1 MYCDQ
6 KIDTTDYII
15 SLHNI
20 ITTYTM
26 VKNTSGGTKTKGL
39 ARKHQGGAGGG
50 GGGGALRLP
59 KNELEQLVVVTKM
72 LGNGMCEVFN
82 NDDQR
87 FIAHIRN
94 KFKGRNRRS
103 NDILVNSFILIG
115 LREWEK
121 PALNADVMFVYD
133 VNDYHAFHSIP
144 NLHSHKLFARANGG
158 SGDDHHQQ
166 PDPFHHTDS
175 IDFVHSLNLHSLT
188 NSCTNSLHLDDS

>member
-1 MYCDQ
+1 
-6 KIDTTDYII
+6 
-15 SLHNI
+15 
-20 ITTYTM
+20 M

-39 ARKHQGGAGGG
+39 ARKHQNGSAGGGGGG

-103 NDILVNSFILIG
+103 NDISVNSFILVG
-115 LREWEK
+115 LRDWEK
-121 PALNADVMFVYD
+121 PPKNADVIFVYD
-133 VNDYHAFHSIP
+133 LNDYHAFHSIP
-144 NLHSHKLFARANGG
+144 NLHSHKLFARVNGP
-158 SGDDHHQQ
+158 DHDIL
-166 PDPFHHTDS
+166 PDLPDLPDLSFT
-175 IDFVHSLNLHSLT
+175 LNLNNIH
-188 NSCTNSLHLDDS
+188 NDLHNNIHNDFYLNDI

>member
-1 MYCDQ
+1 MT
-6 KIDTTDYII
+6 I
-15 SLHNI
+15 NI
-20 ITTYTM
+20 IKLTM

-50 GGGGALRLP
+50 GACGALRLP

-82 NDDQR
+82 NDNVR

-103 NDILVNSFILIG
+103 NDISVNSFILVG

-121 PALNADVMFVYD
+121 PFKNADVIFVYD
-133 VNDYHAFHSIP
+133 INDFHAFHSIP
-144 NLHSHKLFARANGG
+144 NLLSHNLFARINF
-158 SGDDHHQQ
+158 DDLSNNNNDLVFNSYPNPIPIPNHNHHSN
-166 PDPFHHTDS
+166 D
-175 IDFVHSLNLHSLT
+175 LNLNDLNLNDLDHNDLD
-188 NSCTNSLHLDDS
+188 LDDI

>member
-1 MYCDQ
+1 
-6 KIDTTDYII
+6 
-15 SLHNI
+15 
-20 ITTYTM
+20 M

-39 ARKHQGGAGGG
+39 ARKHQGGGSGGG

-103 NDILVNSFILIG
+103 NDISVNSFILIG

-144 NLHSHKLFARANGG
+144 NLHSHKLFARVNGDEHDLYNNHSTDDLDLHISLPTPTPTLANDFTIDNDI
-158 SGDDHHQQ
+158 DD
-166 PDPFHHTDS
+166 
-175 IDFVHSLNLHSLT
+175 I
-188 NSCTNSLHLDDS
+188 

>member
-1 MYCDQ
+1 MLFR
-6 KIDTTDYII
+6 
-15 SLHNI
+15 S
-20 ITTYTM
+20 
-26 VKNTSGGTKTKGL
+26 
-39 ARKHQGGAGGG
+39 RKHQGGAGGGGGG

-82 NDDQR
+82 NDDIR

-103 NDILVNSFILIG
+103 NDISVNSFILIG

-121 PALNADVMFVYD
+121 PAKNADVMFVYD

-144 NLHSHKLFARANGG
+144 NLLSHKLFARINGQAELDLPYHNHFQNL
-158 SGDDHHQQ
+158 SDNDN
-166 PDPFHHTDS
+166 DN
-175 IDFVHSLNLHSLT
+175 LNLTDNLNLNLT
-188 NSCTNSLHLDDS
+188 DNDNLNAFDDI

>member
-1 MYCDQ
+1 MT
-6 KIDTTDYII
+6 I
-15 SLHNI
+15 NI
-20 ITTYTM
+20 IKLTM

-39 ARKHQGGAGGG
+39 ARKHQGGAGGAGAG

-72 LGNGMCEVFN
+72 LGNGMCEAFN
-82 NDDQR
+82 NDDVR

-103 NDILVNSFILIG
+103 NDISVNSFILIG

-121 PALNADVMFVYD
+121 PAKNADVLFVYD

-144 NLHSHKLFARANGG
+144 NLLSHKLFARVNG
-158 SGDDHHQQ
+158 DQ
-166 PDPFHHTDS
+166 PDLYNHNSHNL
-175 IDFVHSLNLHSLT
+175 IDFHLPTPNSTPTYTPT
-188 NSCTNSLHLDDS
+188 NDLDLDDI

>member
-1 MYCDQ
+1 
-6 KIDTTDYII
+6 
-15 SLHNI
+15 
-20 ITTYTM
+20 M

-39 ARKHQGGAGGG
+39 ARKHQGGAGGGG

-103 NDILVNSFILIG
+103 NDISVNSFILIG

-121 PALNADVMFVYD
+121 PALNVDVMFVYD

-144 NLHSHKLFARANGG
+144 NLHSHKLFARVNG
-158 SGDDHHQQ
+158 SDPDQHQHQ
-166 PDPFHHTDS
+166 LDLFN
-175 IDFVHSLNLHSLT
+175 HSTHDLHFSFPSNNT
-188 NSCTNSLHLDDS
+188 NSNSNLPLPTNYLDLDDI

>member
-1 MYCDQ
+1 MT
-6 KIDTTDYII
+6 I
-15 SLHNI
+15 NI
-20 ITTYTM
+20 IKPTM

-39 ARKHQGGAGGG
+39 ARKHQGGGAGGGG

-103 NDILVNSFILIG
+103 NDISVNSFILVG

-133 VNDYHAFHSIP
+133 INDYHAFHSIP
-144 NLHSHKLFARANGG
+144 NLHSHKLFARVNGG
-158 SGDDHHQQ
+158 QPDLYNNDHHEHDSL
-166 PDPFHHTDS
+166 PDFSFPS
-175 IDFVHSLNLHSLT
+175 T
-188 NSCTNSLHLDDS
+188 NSTNSNTNNNTLPNHSFDLDDI

>member
-1 MYCDQ
+1 
-6 KIDTTDYII
+6 
-15 SLHNI
+15 
-20 ITTYTM
+20 M

-39 ARKHQGGAGGG
+39 ARKHQGGGAGGG

-103 NDILVNSFILIG
+103 NDISVNSFILIG

-144 NLHSHKLFARANGG
+144 NLHSHKLFARANGQ
-158 SGDDHHQQ
+158 DQDLHLHQHL
-166 PDPFHHTDS
+166 DLFNHSTDLL
-175 IDFVHSLNLHSLT
+175 DLTNHLNLNLNLNLSSLPSFT
-188 NSCTNSLHLDDS
+188 SNNLLDDI

>member
-1 MYCDQ
+1 MT
-6 KIDTTDYII
+6 I
-15 SLHNI
+15 NI
-20 ITTYTM
+20 IKPTM

-59 KNELEQLVVVTKM
+59 KNELEQLVVVSKM

-103 NDILVNSFILIG
+103 NDISVNSFILVG

-144 NLHSHKLFARANGG
+144 NLHSHKLFARINGG
-158 SGDDHHQQ
+158 Q
-166 PDPFHHTDS
+166 PDLYNNDYEPDLHFDLTS
-175 IDFVHSLNLHSLT
+175 SLPS
-188 NSCTNSLHLDDS
+188 NSNNSLLDLIDDI

>member
-1 MYCDQ
+1 
-6 KIDTTDYII
+6 
-15 SLHNI
+15 
-20 ITTYTM
+20 M

-39 ARKHQGGAGGG
+39 ARKHQGGGAGGG

-103 NDILVNSFILIG
+103 NDISVNSFILIG

-133 VNDYHAFHSIP
+133 INDYHAFHSIP
-144 NLHSHKLFARANGG
+144 NLLSHKLFARVNGDQLDLYQN
-158 SGDDHHQQ
+158 SSTDQLLD
-166 PDPFHHTDS
+166 FHLTTSPTPTLSNHFTLHNDS
-175 IDFVHSLNLHSLT
+175 S
-188 NSCTNSLHLDDS
+188 LDDI

>member
-1 MYCDQ
+1 
-6 KIDTTDYII
+6 
-15 SLHNI
+15 
-20 ITTYTM
+20 M

-39 ARKHQGGAGGG
+39 ARKHHGGGSGGG

-103 NDILVNSFILIG
+103 NDISVNSFILIG

-144 NLHSHKLFARANGG
+144 NLHSHKLFARVNGDEHDLYNNHSTDDLDFDLTTPTPTPTLANDFTIDNDI
-158 SGDDHHQQ
+158 DD
-166 PDPFHHTDS
+166 
-175 IDFVHSLNLHSLT
+175 I
-188 NSCTNSLHLDDS
+188 

>member
-1 MYCDQ
+1 
-6 KIDTTDYII
+6 
-15 SLHNI
+15 
-20 ITTYTM
+20 M

-39 ARKHQGGAGGG
+39 ARKHQVGDG

-82 NDDQR
+82 NDDVR

-103 NDILVNSFILIG
+103 NDISVNSFILVG

-121 PALNADVMFVYD
+121 PFKNADVIFVYD
-133 VNDYHAFHSIP
+133 LNDYHALHSIP
-144 NLHSHKLFARANGG
+144 NLHSHNLFARIHNLN
-158 SGDDHHQQ
+158 DHNLN
-166 PDPFHHTDS
+166 PYPNL
-175 IDFVHSLNLHSLT
+175 IDFTIDSNSNPNPIPIPIHNHNHLLDLN
-188 NSCTNSLHLDDS
+188 DI

>member
-1 MYCDQ
+1 
-6 KIDTTDYII
+6 
-15 SLHNI
+15 
-20 ITTYTM
+20 M

-103 NDILVNSFILIG
+103 NDISVNSFILIG
-115 LREWEK
+115 LREWEQ

-133 VNDYHAFHSIP
+133 LNDYHAFHSIP
-144 NLHSHKLFARANGG
+144 NLHSHKLFARVNGDQLDLYNNA
-158 SGDDHHQQ
+158 SHL
-166 PDPFHHTDS
+166 
-175 IDFVHSLNLHSLT
+175 IDFDLITTPSPTILS
-188 NSCTNSLHLDDS
+188 NSFTIHNDIDDI

>member
-1 MYCDQ
+1 
-6 KIDTTDYII
+6 
-15 SLHNI
+15 
-20 ITTYTM
+20 M

-50 GGGGALRLP
+50 GACGALRLP

-82 NDDQR
+82 NDNVR

-103 NDILVNSFILIG
+103 NDISVNSFILVG

-121 PALNADVMFVYD
+121 PFKNADVIFVYD
-133 VNDYHAFHSIP
+133 INDFHAFHSIP
-144 NLHSHKLFARANGG
+144 NLLSHNLFARINF
-158 SGDDHHQQ
+158 DDLSNNNNDLVFNSYPNPIPIPNHNHHSN
-166 PDPFHHTDS
+166 D
-175 IDFVHSLNLHSLT
+175 LNLNDLD
-188 NSCTNSLHLDDS
+188 HLDLDDI

>member
-1 MYCDQ
+1 
-6 KIDTTDYII
+6 
-15 SLHNI
+15 
-20 ITTYTM
+20 M

-39 ARKHQGGAGGG
+39 ARKHQGGAGGAG
-50 GGGGALRLP
+50 AGAGAGGGALRLP

-82 NDDQR
+82 NDDIR

-103 NDILVNSFILIG
+103 NDISVNSFILIG

-121 PALNADVMFVYD
+121 PAKNADVLFVYD

-144 NLHSHKLFARANGG
+144 NLLSHKLFARVNADADGHADG
-158 SGDDHHQQ
+158 PHHN
-166 PDPFHHTDS
+166 HLSHNL
-175 IDFVHSLNLHSLT
+175 IDFHLPTPTST
-188 NSCTNSLHLDDS
+188 PTIDLHLDLDLLDI

>member
-1 MYCDQ
+1 MT
-6 KIDTTDYII
+6 I
-15 SLHNI
+15 NI
-20 ITTYTM
+20 INLTM

-50 GGGGALRLP
+50 GACGALRLP

-82 NDDQR
+82 NDNVR

-103 NDILVNSFILIG
+103 NDISVNSFILVG

-121 PALNADVMFVYD
+121 PFKNADVIFVYD
-133 VNDYHAFHSIP
+133 INDFHAFHSIP
-144 NLHSHKLFARANGG
+144 NLLSHNLFARINI
-158 SGDDHHQQ
+158 DDLSNNNDLVFNSNPNPIPNHNPNPNHHSN
-166 PDPFHHTDS
+166 D
-175 IDFVHSLNLHSLT
+175 LNHNLNDLDHNL
-188 NSCTNSLHLDDS
+188 NDLDLDDI

>member
-1 MYCDQ
+1 
-6 KIDTTDYII
+6 
-15 SLHNI
+15 
-20 ITTYTM
+20 M

-39 ARKHQGGAGGG
+39 ARKHQGGDG

-82 NDDQR
+82 NDDVR

-103 NDILVNSFILIG
+103 NDISVNSFILVG

-121 PALNADVMFVYD
+121 PFKNADVIFVYD
-133 VNDYHAFHSIP
+133 LNDYHALHSIP
-144 NLHSHKLFARANGG
+144 NLHSHNLFARIHNLNH
-158 SGDDHHQQ
+158 DHDLDHNLLFDSNPLPLPNLPNLNQ
-166 PDPFHHTDS
+166 PYHNPLQLD
-175 IDFVHSLNLHSLT
+175 LN
-188 NSCTNSLHLDDS
+188 DI

>member
-1 MYCDQ
+1 
-6 KIDTTDYII
+6 
-15 SLHNI
+15 
-20 ITTYTM
+20 M

-103 NDILVNSFILIG
+103 NDISVNSFILIG

-144 NLHSHKLFARANGG
+144 NLHSHKLFARANGQ
-158 SGDDHHQQ
+158 DQHLDQHQQ
-166 PDPFHHTDS
+166 QQHDLFNHSTDL
-175 IDFVHSLNLHSLT
+175 IDLNLTNHTNNLSPSLP
-188 NSCTNSLHLDDS
+188 SLPSFTSNILLDDI

>member
-1 MYCDQ
+1 
-6 KIDTTDYII
+6 
-15 SLHNI
+15 
-20 ITTYTM
+20 M

-103 NDILVNSFILIG
+103 NDISVNSFILIG

-144 NLHSHKLFARANGG
+144 NLHSHKLFARVNG
-158 SGDDHHQQ
+158 DQHDLYNNNAT
-166 PDPFHHTDS
+166 DTHTDFD
-175 IDFVHSLNLHSLT
+175 IDFDLHSNSTTLPT
-188 NSCTNSLHLDDS
+188 NSFALDLALDDI

>member
-1 MYCDQ
+1 
-6 KIDTTDYII
+6 
-15 SLHNI
+15 
-20 ITTYTM
+20 M

-103 NDILVNSFILIG
+103 NDISVNSFILIG

-144 NLHSHKLFARANGG
+144 NLHSHKLFARVNGDQLDLYNN
-158 SGDDHHQQ
+158 SSQNDLLDAHFTL
-166 PDPFHHTDS
+166 PTHT
-175 IDFVHSLNLHSLT
+175 T
-188 NSCTNSLHLDDS
+188 NSNSNSNSNSNIDYSLDDI

>member
-1 MYCDQ
+1 
-6 KIDTTDYII
+6 
-15 SLHNI
+15 
-20 ITTYTM
+20 M

-39 ARKHQGGAGGG
+39 ARKHQGGGAGGGG

-103 NDILVNSFILIG
+103 NDISVNSFILIG

-121 PALNADVMFVYD
+121 PSLNADVMFVYD

-144 NLHSHKLFARANGG
+144 NLHSHKLFARVNGG
-158 SGDDHHQQ
+158 EPDHQQ
-166 PDPFHHTDS
+166 HDIFNNSSTDF
-175 IDFVHSLNLHSLT
+175 IDFQLTLPTNHFTLT
-188 NSCTNSLHLDDS
+188 NDLDDI

>member
-1 MYCDQ
+1 MT
-6 KIDTTDYII
+6 I
-15 SLHNI
+15 NI
-20 ITTYTM
+20 IKLTM

-103 NDILVNSFILIG
+103 NDISVNSFILVG

-121 PALNADVMFVYD
+121 PALNADVLFVYD
-133 VNDYHAFHSIP
+133 LNDYHAFHSIP
-144 NLHSHKLFARANGG
+144 NLHSHKLFARVNGPE
-158 SGDDHHQQ
+158 
-166 PDPFHHTDS
+166 PDLYNHTDLL
-175 IDFVHSLNLHSLT
+175 DFSFPNSNNLNHPELA
-188 NSCTNSLHLDDS
+188 LDNDLNDI

>member
-1 MYCDQ
+1 
-6 KIDTTDYII
+6 
-15 SLHNI
+15 
-20 ITTYTM
+20 M

-39 ARKHQGGAGGG
+39 ARKHQGGGSGGG

-103 NDILVNSFILIG
+103 NDISVNSFILIG

-144 NLHSHKLFARANGG
+144 NLHSHKLFARVNGDENDLYNN
-158 SGDDHHQQ
+158 SSQNDLDAHFTSSL
-166 PDPFHHTDS
+166 PTNDFTIDS
-175 IDFVHSLNLHSLT
+175 S
-188 NSCTNSLHLDDS
+188 LDDI

>member
-1 MYCDQ
+1 
-6 KIDTTDYII
+6 
-15 SLHNI
+15 
-20 ITTYTM
+20 M

-82 NDDQR
+82 NDDKR

-103 NDILVNSFILIG
+103 NDISVNSFILIG

-144 NLHSHKLFARANGG
+144 NLHSHKLFARINGDEHDLYNN
-158 SGDDHHQQ
+158 SSQNDLDFILPTTTTTSTHTNHFTLNNDIDD
-166 PDPFHHTDS
+166 
-175 IDFVHSLNLHSLT
+175 I
-188 NSCTNSLHLDDS
+188 

>member
-1 MYCDQ
+1 
-6 KIDTTDYII
+6 
-15 SLHNI
+15 
-20 ITTYTM
+20 M

-103 NDILVNSFILIG
+103 NDISVNSFILIG

-144 NLHSHKLFARANGG
+144 NLHSHKLFARVNGQEHDLYNN
-158 SGDDHHQQ
+158 SSTDHLSY
-166 PDPFHHTDS
+166 PPTYLPTHHTLPNLNKHIND
-175 IDFVHSLNLHSLT
+175 INLNL
-188 NSCTNSLHLDDS
+188 LDDI

>member
-1 MYCDQ
+1 
-6 KIDTTDYII
+6 
-15 SLHNI
+15 
-20 ITTYTM
+20 M

-39 ARKHQGGAGGG
+39 ARKHQGGAGG

-103 NDILVNSFILIG
+103 NDISVNSFILIG

-121 PALNADVMFVYD
+121 PAKNADVLFVYD

-144 NLHSHKLFARANGG
+144 NLLSHKLFARVNGD
-158 SGDDHHQQ
+158 GDSDGPLLYNHNSHNL
-166 PDPFHHTDS
+166 
-175 IDFVHSLNLHSLT
+175 IDFHLPTPTSTTTHTIDLDHDLDHD
-188 NSCTNSLHLDDS
+188 LDDI

>member
-1 MYCDQ
+1 
-6 KIDTTDYII
+6 
-15 SLHNI
+15 
-20 ITTYTM
+20 M
-26 VKNTSGGTKTKGL
+26 VKNTSGGTKTKGV
-39 ARKHQGGAGGG
+39 ARKHQGGG

-103 NDILVNSFILIG
+103 NDISVNSFILVG

-133 VNDYHAFHSIP
+133 LNDYHAFHSIP
-144 NLHSHKLFARANGG
+144 NLHSHKLFARVNGG
-158 SGDDHHQQ
+158 E
-166 PDPFHHTDS
+166 PDLYNNNNATDL
-175 IDFVHSLNLHSLT
+175 DFSLPSTSLPIPIPIPT
-188 NSCTNSLHLDDS
+188 NSFTIDLNDI

>member
-1 MYCDQ
+1 
-6 KIDTTDYII
+6 
-15 SLHNI
+15 
-20 ITTYTM
+20 M

-39 ARKHQGGAGGG
+39 ARKHQGGGGG

-103 NDILVNSFILIG
+103 NDISVNSFILVG

-144 NLHSHKLFARANGG
+144 NLHSHKLFARVNGG
-158 SGDDHHQQ
+158 EQDLYNNSS
-166 PDPFHHTDS
+166 TDL
-175 IDFVHSLNLHSLT
+175 DFDLTSSLPT
-188 NSCTNSLHLDDS
+188 NSTNSTNSTNHFTLDSALDDI

>member
-1 MYCDQ
+1 
-6 KIDTTDYII
+6 
-15 SLHNI
+15 
-20 ITTYTM
+20 M

-39 ARKHQGGAGGG
+39 ARKHQGGG

-103 NDILVNSFILIG
+103 NDISVNSFILIG

-144 NLHSHKLFARANGG
+144 NLHSHKLFARVNGDELDLYNNHSTENLDLDFHLTTTTTTTTTTLANV
-158 SGDDHHQQ
+158 
-166 PDPFHHTDS
+166 FS
-175 IDFVHSLNLHSLT
+175 IDI
-188 NSCTNSLHLDDS
+188 DDI

>member
-1 MYCDQ
+1 
-6 KIDTTDYII
+6 
-15 SLHNI
+15 
-20 ITTYTM
+20 M

-103 NDILVNSFILIG
+103 NDISVNSFILIG

-144 NLHSHKLFARANGG
+144 NLHSHKLFARVNGQEHDLYNN
-158 SGDDHHQQ
+158 SSTDHLSY
-166 PDPFHHTDS
+166 PPTYLPTHHTLPNLNEHIND
-175 IDFVHSLNLHSLT
+175 INLNL
-188 NSCTNSLHLDDS
+188 LDDI

>member
-1 MYCDQ
+1 
-6 KIDTTDYII
+6 
-15 SLHNI
+15 
-20 ITTYTM
+20 M

-39 ARKHQGGAGGG
+39 ARKHQGGGG

-103 NDILVNSFILIG
+103 NDISVNSFILIG

-121 PALNADVMFVYD
+121 PPLNADVMFVYD
-133 VNDYHAFHSIP
+133 INDYHAFHSIP
-144 NLHSHKLFARANGG
+144 NLHSHKLFARVNGDQLDLYNNNNNA
-158 SGDDHHQQ
+158 SNL
-166 PDPFHHTDS
+166 
-175 IDFVHSLNLHSLT
+175 IDFELPLHTSNLNNAFSLT
-188 NSCTNSLHLDDS
+188 DNLDDI

>member
-1 MYCDQ
+1 
-6 KIDTTDYII
+6 
-15 SLHNI
+15 
-20 ITTYTM
+20 M

-39 ARKHQGGAGGG
+39 ARKHQGGAGGGG

-103 NDILVNSFILIG
+103 NDISVNSFILVG

-121 PALNADVMFVYD
+121 PYLNADVMFVYD

-144 NLHSHKLFARANGG
+144 NLHSHKLFARVNG
-158 SGDDHHQQ
+158 DQHDLYNNDHQ
-166 PDPFHHTDS
+166 PDLL
-175 IDFVHSLNLHSLT
+175 DFQLTLPNNHNNHNNSFDYALH
-188 NSCTNSLHLDDS
+188 DI